1 MAAAGHGTVSC
12 YTGSKRTPPCSAG
25 KGGKRCDAC
34 KEAWAAYMRA
44 RRNKN
49 VAERTGT
56 PVAKPAKVAAPAST
70 NVVAMPTTYQQ
81 VAAPDDD
88 FESEIIAYLDE
99 VGIVNRAL
107 RARVRKQCQILRDP
121 DLRGHW
127 VAASRHLDELLVRCE
142 GPIKRKKANAGRL
155 AIVQAMGRSNDAKR
169 LDAMNQM
176 NRKTA
181 K

>member
-1 MAAAGHGTVSC
+1 M
-12 YTGSKRTPPCSAG
+12 K
-25 KGGKRCDAC
+25 
-34 KEAWAAYMRA
+34 A
-44 RRNKN
+44 RRDRN
-49 VAERTGT
+49 VAERTKT
-56 PVAKPAKVAAPAST
+56 RMAAREPAST

-88 FESEIIAYLDE
+88 LLLEIMAFLDE
-99 VGIVNRAL
+99 QGIINRAL
-107 RARVRKQCQILRDP
+107 RARVRKLCSILSDV

-127 VAASRHLDELLVRCE
+127 VAAAKHLDELLVRVE

-181 K
+181 E

>member
-1 MAAAGHGTVSC
+1 MAAGHGTLSC
-12 YTGSKRTPPCSAG
+12 YRGSATRPPC
-25 KGGKRCDAC
+25 RCDVC
-34 KEAWAAYMRA
+34 RRCWSEYMKA
-44 RRNKN
+44 RRDRN
-49 VAERTGT
+49 VAERTKT
-56 PVAKPAKVAAPAST
+56 RMAAREPATT
-70 NVVAMPTTYQQ
+70 NVVNMPTMHQ

-181 K
+181 E